1 MCAERRTRAQA
12 RSPPPLS
19 NFLKATL
26 TLLQRGAVTANGVFN
41 MICNGFLDGTAPS
54 ICSACQFSNDLDE
67 CVTSGGTSG
76 GNGGSSGGGGGI
88 STGTLVFSL
97 LFTIGIMGAA
107 GFVYYKRTQREMRDQ
122 VRGILAEY
130 MPLDDGAGGGGLG
143 AKSGDL
149 SLSNL

>member
-1 MCAERRTRAQA
+1 MCAERPTRAQA

-19 NFLKATL
+19 NFLNATL

-76 GNGGSSGGGGGI
+76 GNEDDTTGGGD
-88 STGTLVFSL
+88 TGDTPFDDCDCPDGWSCDESQMRRLEKKHL
-97 LFTIGIMGAA
+97 RKAGRKLFGVEVPHYCVVTA
-107 GFVYYKRTQREMRDQ
+107 
-122 VRGILAEY
+122 
-130 MPLDDGAGGGGLG
+130 
-143 AKSGDL
+143 
-149 SLSNL
+149 N